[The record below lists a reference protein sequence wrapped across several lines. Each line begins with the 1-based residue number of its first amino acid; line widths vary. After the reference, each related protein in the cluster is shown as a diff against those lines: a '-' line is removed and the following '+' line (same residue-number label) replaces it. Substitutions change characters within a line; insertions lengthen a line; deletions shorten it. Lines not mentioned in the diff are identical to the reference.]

1 MVRILILGLSCLA
14 AAGAQSDIS
23 RDGSFWVRSMSGASA
38 VAPATRLRV
47 VASGGVRVCGA
58 AQDQL
63 TYTWKVRVKGRGET
77 EARNKLNAA
86 VIRVTRA
93 SDLVSLVARPG
104 AGIGALDVRVPKT
117 VKEAA
122 IYTSDGNLE
131 ACDFDG
137 SVRAQTGG
145 GVVKADRIRGDLRA
159 DTGGGD
165 VELGSIEGQVR
176 VVTGGG
182 RITAVSLG
190 GEANLA
196 TGGGDI
202 GVQQAGATLHVS
214 TGGGGIRI
222 GRAGGPVIANTGG
235 GPIEISQAL
244 GTVTTRNVGGP
255 VQVGAARGV
264 SCENAAGGVKLQNV
278 SGSLRVSTAFGS
290 ILAQLLAGQPIT
302 DSFLT
307 TANGD
312 ITVVIPSNLAV
323 TIQARNQSADS
334 MRRIVSEFPGVSVR
348 MDGGQVVAEG
358 VINGGGPVLRIA
370 GTGGTIFIKRQQ

>member
-182 RITAVSLG
+182 
-190 GEANLA
+190 
-196 TGGGDI
+196 
-202 GVQQAGATLHVS
+202 
-214 TGGGGIRI
+214 
-222 GRAGGPVIANTGG
+222 
-235 GPIEISQAL
+235 PIEISQAL